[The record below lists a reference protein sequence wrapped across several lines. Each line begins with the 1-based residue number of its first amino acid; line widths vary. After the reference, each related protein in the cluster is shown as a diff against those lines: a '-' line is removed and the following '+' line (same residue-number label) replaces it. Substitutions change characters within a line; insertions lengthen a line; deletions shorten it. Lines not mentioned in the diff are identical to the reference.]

1 MLIRRQG
8 RGLGPLDAEETR
20 AYIEHRLRHV
30 GWDNDPAFEPAV
42 FNPIYAFT
50 GGIPRKINTLCD
62 RLLLATFL
70 ADRHD
75 VDEVTVRE
83 VIEDLKQEFAGPRAG
98 GAATARPAGRP
109 QPLALADD
117 LAALDIP
124 ADLAEQVAGL
134 TANYDL
140 QRIEARL
147 SRLEHSL
154 SATLEILNQV
164 LQAARRETPAGKKA
178 S

>member
-1 MLIRRQG
+1 MSVLESEDVRVVRSGDREVVVVGTAHVSRESVDLVEGAIAE
-8 RGLGPLDAEETR
+8 LAPDAVCVELDAKR
-20 AYIEHRLRHV
+20 
-30 GWDNDPAFEPAV
+30 FEALSRP
-42 FNPIYAFT
+42 
-50 GGIPRKINTLCD
+50 D
-62 RLLLATFL
+62 RFESLDL
-70 ADRHD
+70 
-75 VDEVTVRE
+75 RE

-117 LAALDIP
+117 LAPLDIP

-147 SRLEHSL
+147 SRLEQSL
-154 SATLEILNQV
+154 SATLEILSQV